1 MDVGCLHLGC
11 ISVLD
16 KNTGHTVLDSVNKE
30 CDSSEKVSSGSKPGK
45 NKSPKGT
52 GQSALN
58 ALNKFTSQIKK
69 PSHRKNSPINWFPR
83 KKGDSYLQRKIKML
97 QELDGMSMTLD
108 EALGDSN
115 PHYSRVLREKIAAR
129 EAANKA
135 VEARKAA
142 LVEASWCR
150 ILKAARIQSKEAEE
164 LLHKAEKTA
173 AEAFEAAKAMEVIM
187 FDVPNSPQVP
197 CQVQTS
203 TVSGGGST
211 PCTVTTSFASVFEV
225 DKQVAA
231 AVKTAFTRL
240 ANCPTSNKEEF
251 KDLLRKINQN
261 PDLDDSNSDF
271 SECELE
277 SGSEFEPLS
286 RDMDFK
292 LPIPGTRLKKYK
304 RRQSLDK
311 SNMTTLV
318 DMMFER
324 LTCLNEDELSSL
336 ATIVATCGLNAALAE
351 VGNSK
356 VHGPG
361 SAADYTSSE
370 AVNRPRRMS
379 SVRRNEVQLEL
390 PSLDKFLV
398 KHVSK
403 LEREVQEAKDRRKNE
418 LKEGDQGNTHK
429 SGDGKVSFDG
439 KRTSS
444 ESLNDLETILVK
456 HSSKLEKE
464 IEEAKK
470 NTRKSFEIIS
480 KKPASDLT
488 ISEGISDLGSM
499 LIKHPSKLENEVQ
512 KIRKNAGK
520 TFDIDGKELGRAPNF
535 HRKYVPEVPSLDKIL
550 VKHVSRLEKE
560 VHEAKN
566 RKKNESDEEERL
578 EKENVNLNKEEN
590 GLETEKTQA
599 PQLGSNC
606 GNYRHQNKFGG
617 NVTADCEGLDRVL
630 VKHISRLEKEKM
642 VLSLNQEEM
651 HVERSGTK
659 AHMQTNEGGLDQ
671 ILVKHKSRLEREM
684 ASAQQSGEEVPARL
698 SVSRREAREREL
710 QEAWGG
716 RLGLKLKKR
725 QEGEPWRR
733 RCKFF
738 QPYRQCYHIANASRG
753 RDSLLNP
760 ILYHIA
766 RMQCNKAANGKQNSC
781 MFYCSFSPTI
791 LITRINRSMLTF
803 IGTTTEV
810 KSREHAE
817 AKHYPKSDKYAHQSV
832 FFRAVH
838 TRRGPK
844 VNHRRLLS
852 FDPGRS

>member
-1 MDVGCLHLGC
+1 MIWQSMDGGCLDLGC

-16 KNTGHTVLDSVNKE
+16 KNRSHTVLDSVDKE

-164 LLHKAEKTA
+164 LLLKAEKTA
-173 AEAFEAAKAMEVIM
+173 AEAFEVAKAMEVIM
-187 FDVPNSPQVP
+187 FDIPNSPQVS

-211 PCTVTTSFASVFEV
+211 PYTATTSFASVFEV

-231 AVKTAFTRL
+231 AVKTAFARL
-240 ANCPTSNKEEF
+240 ANSPTFDNEEF
-251 KDLLRKINQN
+251 KDLL
-261 PDLDDSNSDF
+261 DSNSEF
-271 SECELE
+271 SEYELE
-277 SGSEFEPLS
+277 SGSEFEPIS
-286 RDMDFK
+286 QDMDFT

-304 RRQSLDK
+304 RRQSLDTL
-311 SNMTTLV
+311 NMTKIV

-324 LTCLNEDELSSL
+324 LGCLNEDELSSL

-351 VGNSK
+351 VENSK
-356 VHGPG
+356 VHDPG
-361 SAADYTSSE
+361 SAVDYTSSQ
-370 AVNRPRRMS
+370 AVNRHRRMS
-379 SVRRNEVQLEL
+379 SFGSGTIRRNEVQLEL

-418 LKEGDQGNTHK
+418 LREGNQGNTDTT
-429 SGDGKVSFDG
+429 GDGKVNLDG
-439 KRTSS
+439 KKTSS
-444 ESLNDLETILVK
+444 ESISDLGTILVK

-470 NTRKSFEIIS
+470 NTRKSFKIIS
-480 KKPASDLT
+480 KKLASDIT

-499 LIKHPSKLENEVQ
+499 LIKYPSKLEKEV
-512 KIRKNAGK
+512 KEMRKNSGK
-520 TFDIDGKELGRAPNF
+520 TFDIDGKELGRAPNSP
-535 HRKYVPEVPSLDKIL
+535 RKHVPEVPSLEKIL

-560 VHEAKN
+560 VQEAKN
-566 RKKNESDEEERL
+566 RKKNESVEERRL

-599 PQLGSNC
+599 LSLGSSC
-606 GNYRHQNKFGG
+606 GNYRHQDNFGG
-617 NVTADCEGLDRVL
+617 NATADCEGLDRVL

-642 VLSLNQEEM
+642 ALSLNQEEM
-651 HVERSGTK
+651 HVERSGRK

-671 ILVKHKSRLEREM
+671 ILVKHESKLEREKM

-716 RLGLKLKKR
+716 LSLGNSIRPHLSRLERDKAAWIKA
-725 QEGEPWRR
+725 EEEARR
-733 RCKFF
+733 R
-738 QPYRQCYHIANASRG
+738 A
-753 RDSLLNP
+753 
-760 ILYHIA
+760 
-766 RMQCNKAANGKQNSC
+766 ME
-781 MFYCSFSPTI
+781 
-791 LITRINRSMLTF
+791 
-803 IGTTTEV
+803 EV
-810 KSREHAE
+810 
-817 AKHYPKSDKYAHQSV
+817 
-832 FFRAVH
+832 
-838 TRRGPK
+838 
-844 VNHRRLLS
+844 
-852 FDPGRS
+852 

>member
-1 MDVGCLHLGC
+1 MVWQSMDVGCLDLGC

-16 KNTGHTVLDSVNKE
+16 KNT
-30 CDSSEKVSSGSKPGK
+30 

-164 LLHKAEKTA
+164 LLLKAEKTA

-187 FDVPNSPQVP
+187 FDVPNSPQVS

-211 PCTVTTSFASVFEV
+211 PCTVTTSFEV

-286 RDMDFK
+286 QDMDFK
-292 LPIPGTRLKKYK
+292 LPPIPGTRLKKYK
-304 RRQSLDK
+304 RRQSPDTL
-311 SNMTTLV
+311 NMITLV

-324 LTCLNEDELSSL
+324 LRCLNEDELSSL

-379 SVRRNEVQLEL
+379 SFGSAVRRNEVQLEL

-418 LKEGDQGNTHK
+418 LKEGDQGIHI
-429 SGDGKVSFDG
+429 KVSD
-439 KRTSS
+439 
-444 ESLNDLETILVK
+444 DLETILVK

-470 NTRKSFEIIS
+470 NTRKSFKIIS

-488 ISEGISDLGSM
+488 ISEGTSDLG
-499 LIKHPSKLENEVQ
+499 EVQ
-512 KIRKNAGK
+512 EIRKNSGK
-520 TFDIDGKELGRAPNF
+520 MFDIDGKELGRAPNF
-535 HRKYVPEVPSLDKIL
+535 PRKYVPEVPSLDKIL

-560 VHEAKN
+560 VQEAKN
-566 RKKNESDEEERL
+566 RKKNESDEETRL

-590 GLETEKTQA
+590 GPETEKTQEL
-599 PQLGSNC
+599 PLGSNC

-617 NVTADCEGLDRVL
+617 NATADCEGLDSVL

-642 VLSLNQEEM
+642 ALSLNQEEM
-651 HVERSGTK
+651 HVERSGRK

-671 ILVKHKSRLEREM
+671 ILVKHKSRLEREKM
-684 ASAQQSGEEVPARL
+684 ASAQQSGEEEPARL

-716 RLGLKLKKR
+716 LSLGNSIRPHLSRLERDKAAWIKA
-725 QEGEPWRR
+725 EEEARR
-733 RCKFF
+733 R
-738 QPYRQCYHIANASRG
+738 A
-753 RDSLLNP
+753 
-760 ILYHIA
+760 
-766 RMQCNKAANGKQNSC
+766 MEE
-781 MFYCSFSPTI
+781 
-791 LITRINRSMLTF
+791 
-803 IGTTTEV
+803 EV
-810 KSREHAE
+810 
-817 AKHYPKSDKYAHQSV
+817 
-832 FFRAVH
+832 
-838 TRRGPK
+838 
-844 VNHRRLLS
+844 
-852 FDPGRS
+852 

>member
-1 MDVGCLHLGC
+1 MDGGCLDLGC

-16 KNTGHTVLDSVNKE
+16 KNRSHTVLDSVDKE

-164 LLHKAEKTA
+164 LLLKAEKTA
-173 AEAFEAAKAMEVIM
+173 AEAFEVAKAMEVIM
-187 FDVPNSPQVP
+187 FDIPNSPQVS

-211 PCTVTTSFASVFEV
+211 PYTATTSFASVFEV

-231 AVKTAFTRL
+231 AVKTAFARL
-240 ANCPTSNKEEF
+240 ANSPTFDNEEF
-251 KDLLRKINQN
+251 KDLL
-261 PDLDDSNSDF
+261 DSNSEF
-271 SECELE
+271 SEYELE
-277 SGSEFEPLS
+277 SGSEFEPIS
-286 RDMDFK
+286 QDMDFT

-304 RRQSLDK
+304 RRQSLDTL
-311 SNMTTLV
+311 NMTKIV
-318 DMMFER
+318 DLMFER
-324 LTCLNEDELSSL
+324 LGCLNEDELSSL

-351 VGNSK
+351 VENSK
-356 VHGPG
+356 VHDPG
-361 SAADYTSSE
+361 SAVDYTSSQ
-370 AVNRPRRMS
+370 AVNRHRRMS
-379 SVRRNEVQLEL
+379 SFGSGTIRRNEVQLEL

-418 LKEGDQGNTHK
+418 LREGNQGNTDTT
-429 SGDGKVSFDG
+429 GDGKVNLDG
-439 KRTSS
+439 KKTSS
-444 ESLNDLETILVK
+444 ESISDLGTILVK

-470 NTRKSFEIIS
+470 NTRKSFKIIS
-480 KKPASDLT
+480 KKLASDIT

-499 LIKHPSKLENEVQ
+499 LIKYPSKLEKEV
-512 KIRKNAGK
+512 KEMRKNSGK
-520 TFDIDGKELGRAPNF
+520 TFDIDGKELGRAPNSP
-535 HRKYVPEVPSLDKIL
+535 RKHVPEVPSLEKIL

-560 VHEAKN
+560 VQEAKN
-566 RKKNESDEEERL
+566 RKKNESVEERRL

-599 PQLGSNC
+599 LSLGSSC
-606 GNYRHQNKFGG
+606 GNYRHQDNFGG
-617 NVTADCEGLDRVL
+617 NATADCEGLDRVL

-642 VLSLNQEEM
+642 ALSLNQEEM
-651 HVERSGTK
+651 HVERSGRK

-671 ILVKHKSRLEREM
+671 ILVKHESKLEREKM

-716 RLGLKLKKR
+716 LSLGNSIRPHLSRLERDKAAWIKA
-725 QEGEPWRR
+725 EEEARR
-733 RCKFF
+733 R
-738 QPYRQCYHIANASRG
+738 A
-753 RDSLLNP
+753 
-760 ILYHIA
+760 
-766 RMQCNKAANGKQNSC
+766 ME
-781 MFYCSFSPTI
+781 
-791 LITRINRSMLTF
+791 
-803 IGTTTEV
+803 EV
-810 KSREHAE
+810 
-817 AKHYPKSDKYAHQSV
+817 
-832 FFRAVH
+832 
-838 TRRGPK
+838 
-844 VNHRRLLS
+844 
-852 FDPGRS
+852 

>member
-1 MDVGCLHLGC
+1 MVWQSMDVGCLDLGC

-52 GQSALN
+52 GQSGLN

-115 PHYSRVLREKIAAR
+115 PHYSRRRLRKAT
-129 EAANKA
+129 A

-164 LLHKAEKTA
+164 LLLKAEKTA

-187 FDVPNSPQVP
+187 FDVPNSPHVS

-211 PCTVTTSFASVFEV
+211 PCTVTTSFEV

-261 PDLDDSNSDF
+261 PDLDDSNSD
-271 SECELE
+271 ECELE

-286 RDMDFK
+286 QDMDFK
-292 LPIPGTRLKKYK
+292 LPPIPGTRLKKYK
-304 RRQSLDK
+304 RRQSLDTL
-311 SNMTTLV
+311 NMTTLV

-324 LTCLNEDELSSL
+324 LRCLNEDELSSL

-356 VHGPG
+356 VLGPG

-379 SVRRNEVQLEL
+379 SVGKAVRRNEVQLEL

-429 SGDGKVSFDG
+429 SGDGKVNLDG
-439 KRTSS
+439 KKTSS
-444 ESLNDLETILVK
+444 ESDDLETILVK

-470 NTRKSFEIIS
+470 NTRKSFKNIS
-480 KKPASDLT
+480 KKLASDLT
-488 ISEGISDLGSM
+488 ISEGTSDLGSI
-499 LIKHPSKLENEVQ
+499 LIKHPSKLEKEVQ
-512 KIRKNAGK
+512 EIRKNSGK
-520 TFDIDGKELGRAPNF
+520 MFDIDGKELGRAPNF
-535 HRKYVPEVPSLDKIL
+535 PRKYVPEVPSLDKIL

-560 VHEAKN
+560 VQEAKN
-566 RKKNESDEEERL
+566 RKKNESDEEARL
-578 EKENVNLNKEEN
+578 EKENVNLNKKEN
-590 GLETEKTQA
+590 GLETEKTQEL
-599 PQLGSNC
+599 PLGRNC

-617 NVTADCEGLDRVL
+617 NATADCEGLDSVL

-642 VLSLNQEEM
+642 ALSLNQEEM
-651 HVERSGTK
+651 HVERSGRK

-671 ILVKHKSRLEREM
+671 ILVKHKSRLEREKM
-684 ASAQQSGEEVPARL
+684 ASAQQSGEEEPARL

-716 RLGLKLKKR
+716 LSLGNSIRPHLSRLERDKAILLKFFMLVLQAAWIKA
-725 QEGEPWRR
+725 EEEARR
-733 RCKFF
+733 R
-738 QPYRQCYHIANASRG
+738 A
-753 RDSLLNP
+753 
-760 ILYHIA
+760 
-766 RMQCNKAANGKQNSC
+766 MEE
-781 MFYCSFSPTI
+781 
-791 LITRINRSMLTF
+791 
-803 IGTTTEV
+803 EV
-810 KSREHAE
+810 
-817 AKHYPKSDKYAHQSV
+817 
-832 FFRAVH
+832 
-838 TRRGPK
+838 
-844 VNHRRLLS
+844 
-852 FDPGRS
+852 

>member
-1 MDVGCLHLGC
+1 MVWQSMDVGCLDLGC

-150 ILKAARIQSKEAEE
+150 ILKAARE
-164 LLHKAEKTA
+164 TA

-187 FDVPNSPQVP
+187 FDVPNSPHVS

-211 PCTVTTSFASVFEV
+211 PCTVTTSFEV

-286 RDMDFK
+286 QDMDFK
-292 LPIPGTRLKKYK
+292 LPPIPGTRLKKYK
-304 RRQSLDK
+304 RRQSLDTL
-311 SNMTTLV
+311 NMTTLV
-318 DMMFER
+318 DMIP
-324 LTCLNEDELSSL
+324 L

-379 SVRRNEVQLEL
+379 SVGSAVRRNEVQLEL

-429 SGDGKVSFDG
+429 SGDGKVNLDG
-439 KRTSS
+439 KKTSS
-444 ESLNDLETILVK
+444 ESDDLETILVK

-470 NTRKSFEIIS
+470 NTRKSFKNIS
-480 KKPASDLT
+480 KKLASDLT
-488 ISEGISDLGSM
+488 ISEGTSDLGSI
-499 LIKHPSKLENEVQ
+499 LIKHPSKLEKEVQ
-512 KIRKNAGK
+512 EIRKNSGK
-520 TFDIDGKELGRAPNF
+520 MFDIDGKELGRAPNF
-535 HRKYVPEVPSLDKIL
+535 PRKYVPEVPSLDKIL

-560 VHEAKN
+560 VQEAKN
-566 RKKNESDEEERL
+566 RKKNESDEEARL

-590 GLETEKTQA
+590 GLETEKTQ
-599 PQLGSNC
+599 SNC

-617 NVTADCEGLDRVL
+617 NATADCEGLDSVL

-642 VLSLNQEEM
+642 ALSLNQEEM
-651 HVERSGTK
+651 HVERSGRK

-671 ILVKHKSRLEREM
+671 ILVKHKSRLEREKM
-684 ASAQQSGEEVPARL
+684 ASAQQSGEEEPARL

-716 RLGLKLKKR
+716 LSLGNSIRPHLSRLERDKAILLKFFMLVLQAAWIKA
-725 QEGEPWRR
+725 EEEARR
-733 RCKFF
+733 R
-738 QPYRQCYHIANASRG
+738 AME
-753 RDSLLNP
+753 D
-760 ILYHIA
+760 
-766 RMQCNKAANGKQNSC
+766 
-781 MFYCSFSPTI
+781 
-791 LITRINRSMLTF
+791 
-803 IGTTTEV
+803 EV
-810 KSREHAE
+810 
-817 AKHYPKSDKYAHQSV
+817 
-832 FFRAVH
+832 
-838 TRRGPK
+838 
-844 VNHRRLLS
+844 
-852 FDPGRS
+852 

>member
-1 MDVGCLHLGC
+1 MIWQSMDGGCLDLGC

-16 KNTGHTVLDSVNKE
+16 KNRSHTVLDSVDKE

-164 LLHKAEKTA
+164 LLLKAEKTA
-173 AEAFEAAKAMEVIM
+173 AEAFEVAKAMEVIM
-187 FDVPNSPQVP
+187 FDIPNSPQVS

-211 PCTVTTSFASVFEV
+211 PYTATTSFASVFEV

-231 AVKTAFTRL
+231 AVKTAFARL
-240 ANCPTSNKEEF
+240 ANSPTFDNEEF
-251 KDLLRKINQN
+251 KDLL
-261 PDLDDSNSDF
+261 DSNSEF
-271 SECELE
+271 SEYELE
-277 SGSEFEPLS
+277 SGSEFEPIS
-286 RDMDFK
+286 QDMDFT

-304 RRQSLDK
+304 RRQSLDTL
-311 SNMTTLV
+311 NMTKIV
-318 DMMFER
+318 DLMFER
-324 LTCLNEDELSSL
+324 LGCLNEDELSSL

-351 VGNSK
+351 VENSK
-356 VHGPG
+356 VHDPG
-361 SAADYTSSE
+361 SAVDYTSSQ
-370 AVNRPRRMS
+370 AVNRHRRMS
-379 SVRRNEVQLEL
+379 SFGSGTIRRNEVQLEL

-418 LKEGDQGNTHK
+418 LREGNQGNTDTT
-429 SGDGKVSFDG
+429 GDGKVNLDG
-439 KRTSS
+439 KKTSS
-444 ESLNDLETILVK
+444 ESISDLGTILVK

-470 NTRKSFEIIS
+470 NTRKSFKIIS
-480 KKPASDLT
+480 KKLASDIT

-499 LIKHPSKLENEVQ
+499 LIKYPSKLEKEV
-512 KIRKNAGK
+512 KEMRKNSGK
-520 TFDIDGKELGRAPNF
+520 TFDIDGKELGRAPNSP
-535 HRKYVPEVPSLDKIL
+535 RKHVPEVPSLEKIL

-560 VHEAKN
+560 VQEAKN
-566 RKKNESDEEERL
+566 RKKNESVEERRL

-599 PQLGSNC
+599 LSLGSSC
-606 GNYRHQNKFGG
+606 GNYRHQDNFGG
-617 NVTADCEGLDRVL
+617 NATADCEGLDRVL

-642 VLSLNQEEM
+642 ALSLNQEEM
-651 HVERSGTK
+651 HVERSGRK

-671 ILVKHKSRLEREM
+671 ILVKHESKLEREKM

-716 RLGLKLKKR
+716 LSLGNSIRPHLSRLERDKAAWIKA
-725 QEGEPWRR
+725 EEEARR
-733 RCKFF
+733 R
-738 QPYRQCYHIANASRG
+738 A
-753 RDSLLNP
+753 
-760 ILYHIA
+760 
-766 RMQCNKAANGKQNSC
+766 ME
-781 MFYCSFSPTI
+781 
-791 LITRINRSMLTF
+791 
-803 IGTTTEV
+803 EV
-810 KSREHAE
+810 
-817 AKHYPKSDKYAHQSV
+817 
-832 FFRAVH
+832 
-838 TRRGPK
+838 
-844 VNHRRLLS
+844 
-852 FDPGRS
+852 

>member
-1 MDVGCLHLGC
+1 MDVGCLDLGC

-30 CDSSEKVSSGSKPGK
+30 CDSSEKVSSGSKPG
-45 NKSPKGT
+45 
-52 GQSALN
+52 
-58 ALNKFTSQIKK
+58 KK

-164 LLHKAEKTA
+164 LLLKAEKTA

-187 FDVPNSPQVP
+187 FDVPNSPHVS

-211 PCTVTTSFASVFEV
+211 PCTVTTSFEV

-286 RDMDFK
+286 QDMDFK
-292 LPIPGTRLKKYK
+292 LPPIPGTRLKKYK
-304 RRQSLDK
+304 RRQSLDTL
-311 SNMTTLV
+311 SMTTLV

-324 LTCLNEDELSSL
+324 LRCLNEDELSSL

-379 SVRRNEVQLEL
+379 SVGSAVRRNEVQLEL

-429 SGDGKVSFDG
+429 SGDGKVNLDG
-439 KRTSS
+439 KKTSS
-444 ESLNDLETILVK
+444 ESDDLETILVK

-470 NTRKSFEIIS
+470 NTRKSFKIIS

-488 ISEGISDLGSM
+488 ISEGTSDLGSI
-499 LIKHPSKLENEVQ
+499 LIKHPSKLEKEVQ
-512 KIRKNAGK
+512 EIRKNSGK
-520 TFDIDGKELGRAPNF
+520 MFDIDGKELGRAPNF
-535 HRKYVPEVPSLDKIL
+535 PRKYVPEVPSLDKIL

-560 VHEAKN
+560 VQEAKN
-566 RKKNESDEEERL
+566 RKKNESDEEARL

-590 GLETEKTQA
+590 GNGLETEKTQ
-599 PQLGSNC
+599 SNC

-617 NVTADCEGLDRVL
+617 NTTADCEGLDSVL

-642 VLSLNQEEM
+642 ALSLNQEEM
-651 HVERSGTK
+651 HVERSGRK

-671 ILVKHKSRLEREM
+671 ILVKHKSRFEREKM
-684 ASAQQSGEEVPARL
+684 APAQQSGEEEPPRL

-710 QEAWGG
+710 QEAWGRVEFRKFHPPTSL
-716 RLGLKLKKR
+716 RLERDKAAWIKA
-725 QEGEPWRR
+725 EEEARR
-733 RCKFF
+733 R
-738 QPYRQCYHIANASRG
+738 A
-753 RDSLLNP
+753 
-760 ILYHIA
+760 
-766 RMQCNKAANGKQNSC
+766 MEE
-781 MFYCSFSPTI
+781 
-791 LITRINRSMLTF
+791 
-803 IGTTTEV
+803 EV
-810 KSREHAE
+810 
-817 AKHYPKSDKYAHQSV
+817 
-832 FFRAVH
+832 
-838 TRRGPK
+838 
-844 VNHRRLLS
+844 
-852 FDPGRS
+852 

>member
-1 MDVGCLHLGC
+1 MDVGCLDLGC

-164 LLHKAEKTA
+164 LLLKAEKTA

-187 FDVPNSPQVP
+187 FDVPNSPQVS

-211 PCTVTTSFASVFEV
+211 PCTVTTSFEV

-286 RDMDFK
+286 QDMDFK
-292 LPIPGTRLKKYK
+292 LPPIPGTRLKKYK
-304 RRQSLDK
+304 RRQSPDTL
-311 SNMTTLV
+311 NMITLV

-324 LTCLNEDELSSL
+324 LRCLNEDELSSL

-356 VHGPG
+356 VHCPG

-379 SVRRNEVQLEL
+379 SVGSAVRRNEVQLEL

-429 SGDGKVSFDG
+429 SGDLDG
-439 KRTSS
+439 KKTSS
-444 ESLNDLETILVK
+444 ESDDLETILVK
-456 HSSKLEKE
+456 AFLKG
-464 IEEAKK
+464 
-470 NTRKSFEIIS
+470 T
-480 KKPASDLT
+480 
-488 ISEGISDLGSM
+488 SDLGSI
-499 LIKHPSKLENEVQ
+499 LIKHPSKLEKEVQ
-512 KIRKNAGK
+512 EIRKNSGK
-520 TFDIDGKELGRAPNF
+520 MFDIDGKELGRAPNF
-535 HRKYVPEVPSLDKIL
+535 PRKYVPEVPSLDKIL

-560 VHEAKN
+560 VQEAKN
-566 RKKNESDEEERL
+566 RKKNESDEEARL

-590 GLETEKTQA
+590 GPETEKTQEL
-599 PQLGSNC
+599 PLGSNC

-617 NVTADCEGLDRVL
+617 NATADCEGLDSVL

-642 VLSLNQEEM
+642 ALSLNQEEM
-651 HVERSGTK
+651 HVERSGRK

-671 ILVKHKSRLEREM
+671 ILVKHKSRLEREKM
-684 ASAQQSGEEVPARL
+684 ASAQQSGEEEPARL

-716 RLGLKLKKR
+716 LSLGNSIRPHLSRLERDKAAWIKA
-725 QEGEPWRR
+725 EEEARR
-733 RCKFF
+733 R
-738 QPYRQCYHIANASRG
+738 A
-753 RDSLLNP
+753 
-760 ILYHIA
+760 
-766 RMQCNKAANGKQNSC
+766 MEE
-781 MFYCSFSPTI
+781 
-791 LITRINRSMLTF
+791 
-803 IGTTTEV
+803 EV
-810 KSREHAE
+810 
-817 AKHYPKSDKYAHQSV
+817 
-832 FFRAVH
+832 
-838 TRRGPK
+838 
-844 VNHRRLLS
+844 
-852 FDPGRS
+852 

>member
-1 MDVGCLHLGC
+1 MIWQSMDVGCLDLGC

-16 KNTGHTVLDSVNKE
+16 KNSGHTVLDSVDKE

-164 LLHKAEKTA
+164 LLLKAEKTA
-173 AEAFEAAKAMEVIM
+173 AEAFEVAKAMEVIM
-187 FDVPNSPQVP
+187 FDIPNSPQVS

-211 PCTVTTSFASVFEV
+211 PYTATTSFASVFEV

-240 ANCPTSNKEEF
+240 ANCPPFDNEEF
-251 KDLLRKINQN
+251 KDLL
-261 PDLDDSNSDF
+261 DSNSEF
-271 SECELE
+271 SEYELE
-277 SGSEFEPLS
+277 SGSEFEPIS
-286 RDMDFK
+286 QDMDFT
-292 LPIPGTRLKKYK
+292 LPIPGTRLKKYT
-304 RRQSLDK
+304 RRQSLDTL
-311 SNMTTLV
+311 NMTKIV

-324 LTCLNEDELSSL
+324 LRCLNEDELSSL
-336 ATIVATCGLNAALAE
+336 ATIVATCGLNAALVE
-351 VGNSK
+351 VENSK
-356 VHGPG
+356 VHDPG
-361 SAADYTSSE
+361 SAADYTSSQ
-370 AVNRPRRMS
+370 AVNRHRRMS
-379 SVRRNEVQLEL
+379 SVGSGTIRRNEVQLEL

-418 LKEGDQGNTHK
+418 LKEGNQGNTDTTGGNQGNTDTT
-429 SGDGKVSFDG
+429 GDGKVNLDG
-439 KRTSS
+439 KKTSS
-444 ESLNDLETILVK
+444 ESISDLGTILVK

-470 NTRKSFEIIS
+470 NTRKSFKIIS
-480 KKPASDLT
+480 KKLASDLT

-499 LIKHPSKLENEVQ
+499 LIKHPSKLEKEVQ
-512 KIRKNAGK
+512 EMRKNSGK
-520 TFDIDGKELGRAPNF
+520 TFDIDGKELGRAPNSP
-535 HRKYVPEVPSLDKIL
+535 RKYVPDVPSLDKIL

-560 VHEAKN
+560 VQEAKN
-566 RKKNESDEEERL
+566 RKKNESVEERRL

-599 PQLGSNC
+599 LSLGSSC

-617 NVTADCEGLDRVL
+617 NATADCEGLDRVL
-630 VKHISRLEKEKM
+630 VKHSSRLEKEKM
-642 VLSLNQEEM
+642 ALSLNQEEM
-651 HVERSGTK
+651 HVERSGRK

-671 ILVKHKSRLEREM
+671 ILVKHKSKLEREKM

-716 RLGLKLKKR
+716 LSLGNSIRPHLSRLERDKAAWIKA
-725 QEGEPWRR
+725 EEEARR
-733 RCKFF
+733 R
-738 QPYRQCYHIANASRG
+738 A
-753 RDSLLNP
+753 
-760 ILYHIA
+760 
-766 RMQCNKAANGKQNSC
+766 ME
-781 MFYCSFSPTI
+781 
-791 LITRINRSMLTF
+791 
-803 IGTTTEV
+803 EV
-810 KSREHAE
+810 
-817 AKHYPKSDKYAHQSV
+817 
-832 FFRAVH
+832 
-838 TRRGPK
+838 
-844 VNHRRLLS
+844 
-852 FDPGRS
+852 